1 MDTWLTIPRWRFT
14 RTSRM
19 TCRTT
24 WKTASRYLTPTPKAS
39 KVLLMNEH
47 EHKFQVEGDT
57 WACFGWPGAC
67 GLRAPACFTPKEQYV
82 THKGLIDLA
91 LAGVFS
97 FSTLN

>member
-57 WACFGWPGAC
+57 WACF
-67 GLRAPACFTPKEQYV
+67 TPKEQYV